1 MTVFSNKGVVAALLL
16 TASAFSF
23 AGECDEHLI
32 AVVPMA
38 SDVVLCKDAFLL
50 GYDVDHRIPDWV
62 AYKLTKESV
71 EKYHERS
78 DRFVPD
84 EGVPQGG
91 SAALSDY
98 ARSGFDRG
106 HLAPSASIDVTKEA
120 MEQSFYLSN
129 IAPQLPN
136 LNRRGWK
143 ALEAQ
148 VRDMAIE
155 YGEVYV
161 VSGAQGHYRQVGD
174 ALSDTKAGRN
184 GRIKAGAL
192 PNLGLML
199 DSHVS
204 IPAYFYKAI
213 YIPSTNTSGVY
224 IIPHQGMD
232 GDELASY
239 FYPLERARTLLQLSL
254 FESTNSS
261 FISR

>member
-1 MTVFSNKGVVAALLL
+1 MSVFLNIGFFVALLW
-16 TASAFSF
+16 TASTFSL
-23 AGECDEHLI
+23 AQGCDDHLI
-32 AVVPMA
+32 SVAPMK
-38 SDVVLCKDAFLL
+38 SDVVLCKDEFLV

-71 EKYHERS
+71 EKYHQRS
-78 DRFVPD
+78 DFFVPD
-84 EGVPQGG
+84 RGVPKGG

-106 HLAPSASIDVTKEA
+106 HLAPSASIDVSKEA
-120 MEQSFYLSN
+120 MEQSFHLSN

-143 ALEAQ
+143 VLEAR
-148 VRDMAIE
+148 VRDLAIE
-155 YGEVYV
+155 YGTVYV
-161 VSGAQGHYRQVGD
+161 VSGTQGNYRKIGE
-174 ALSDTKAGRN
+174 ALSATKAN
-184 GRIKAGAL
+184 ADGRIKTGAL

-199 DSHVS
+199 DNHVS

-213 YIPSTNTSGVY
+213 YIPSINRSGVY

-232 GDELASY
+232 GLEVNAYL
-239 FYPLERARTLLQLSL
+239 FPLDVARTLLQVSL

-261 FISR
+261 FIGH